1 VLAGRD
7 RVATRAIRC
16 RNVAE
21 DKPRRYLMDGD
32 DLRRA
37 LSSMDAA
44 AETDAEGNHG
54 EPLAIYH
61 SHVRSP
67 ARPSATDVAD
77 AARWPYSFYVLVSL
91 THEPRVAAYRIRDGE
106 IDDAVLEE

>member
-1 VLAGRD
+1 
-7 RVATRAIRC
+7 
-16 RNVAE
+16 
-21 DKPRRYLMDGD
+21 MDGE

-37 LSSMDAA
+37 VIAMSDAG
-44 AETDAEGNHG
+44 ETDAEGNVG

-61 SHVRSP
+61 SHVRSA

-91 THEPRVAAYRIRDGE
+91 TEEPAIGAYRIERGE
-106 IDDAVLEE
+106 VTPVALEL

>member
-1 VLAGRD
+1 MVAGRAG
-7 RVATRAIRC
+7 VATRAIRC

-21 DKPRRYLMDGD
+21 DKPRKYLMDGD

-37 LSSMDAA
+37 LSSMDDA
-44 AETDAEGNHG
+44 AETDAEGNRG

-91 THEPRVAAYRIRDGE
+91 THEPRIAAYRIRDGNIE
-106 IDDAVLEE
+106 DADLIE